1 MQMCGLCFGVGEAE
15 EPGNAPGVFC
25 TVGDVRAFCRRIFR
39 RQAKQPGGR
48 SAKFWGREREVEAG
62 FGLALVGRGRT
73 GS

>member
-15 EPGNAPGVFC
+15 ETENAPGVFC
-25 TVGDVRAFCRRIFR
+25 TEGDVRAFRRCIFR
-39 RQAKQPGGR
+39 RQAEQPGGR

-62 FGLALVGRGRT
+62 FGLALAGHGRT